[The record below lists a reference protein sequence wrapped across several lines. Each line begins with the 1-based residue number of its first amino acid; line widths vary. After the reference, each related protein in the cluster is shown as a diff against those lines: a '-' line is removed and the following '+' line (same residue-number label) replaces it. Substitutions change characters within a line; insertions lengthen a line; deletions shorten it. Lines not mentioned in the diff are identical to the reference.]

1 MDDSQ
6 DSVSAKSTEQSSQP
20 VASVSEITTDQSTAT
35 PVTMSSW
42 TDTTSASAHGAE
54 ASVTLTHQDQI
65 AQPAIPSQGE
75 FPLQTAVSGPQLL
88 LSQGR
93 SNHHP
98 VDSQR

>member
-1 MDDSQ
+1 MDD
-6 DSVSAKSTEQSSQP
+6 SQP

-35 PVTMSSW
+35 PVTTSSS

-54 ASVTLTHQDQI
+54 TSAIGAHQV
-65 AQPAIPSQGE
+65 AQPAVPSQGE
-75 FPLQTAVSGPQLL
+75 FPLQTAVSGPSQPLP
-88 LSQGR
+88 SQGH